1 MALEQ
6 ESFLEASRALRA
18 AALCLGSIPDPPV
31 GAGWSL
37 GRFGCH
43 RNSPVR
49 PNSRSAEFLTLVVL
63 NHSQSFWLIF

>member
-6 ESFLEASRALRA
+6 ESFLEASGAFRA

-31 GAGWSL
+31 GAGWSWGL
-37 GRFGCH
+37 FGCH

-49 PNSRSAEFLTLVVL
+49 PNSRSAEFRTSVMLNHCYVVL
-63 NHSQSFWLIF
+63 ALD